1 MRRVCIAVSA
11 TAVVALGAAA
21 GAQGA
26 PRIQGEHARLADRDV
41 RTGRVAPSSRQ
52 RALARREGLRVT
64 WNRFGTPRSLAAT
77 RGSVAS
83 GLSADPVV
91 AARQW
96 IAGNRALL
104 GIGAG
109 RLEVVRSAP
118 IGSGHAV
125 MLRQRYGS
133 LAAARDGL
141 IVVGVVGGRVKHVS
155 SSLAQDTA
163 FTNTLEL
170 GAGAAVRAAAAEA
183 GLSASDRY
191 GKPKLIA
198 IPTPERGVRRAWMV
212 QLYRPGG
219 DPQGVASYVDAETGV
234 VLVRD
239 SLVDHASDNPTWKAF
254 PSSPPL
260 DYSNTDTRV
269 QWCWT
274 ALTGCALAVGNSAS
288 LDPWDVDS
296 RTNESTFTTRGN
308 NSIAVDNWLSN
319 NTRTVGT
326 DPATPRLN
334 RDYEYAWTNQWHQER
349 CNPTTFDS
357 PQHND
362 IDAARANLFA
372 MHNRVHDFA
381 YNLGFTEANWNAQDF
396 NDARGGLENDSEQGN
411 AQAGGVVGGPPNFP
425 SRDNANQFTPADGMK
440 PITNMYLWQPIAAAF
455 YSPCVDGDYDMSV
468 IAHEYTHAISN
479 RMAGGPNAGLSGNQ
493 AQAMGESWSD
503 LDAVEYLNENGYVP
517 IGDENPFA
525 VGPYVTGDHQAGIRN
540 YGMNHS
546 PLNYSDV
553 GYDFVC
559 NDTRCEQQTQVHADG
574 EIWSATNYDIRQ
586 AFIARYGAGNAAL
599 QVSCAR
605 GDTPVTACPGNRRW
619 IQLMYDA
626 WLLMPTGAV
635 SMLDA
640 RNAMLA
646 ADQIRFNGVNQ
657 DILWNG
663 FAHRGLGQGAA
674 SNGTQDFDPVPSF
687 DSPYADEATV
697 RFKPTGDASGR
708 PAQLFVGQYEARV
721 TPIADTEPST
731 PLGDTFKLVPGT
743 YEFLARG
750 NGFGAVRTTLT
761 VKAGQLR
768 DLPVNMRENLASKA
782 NGASATGD
790 GTDRDALIDDTE
802 STNWASLGS
811 PIAGKQV
818 TVRLDPSSRAVT
830 FRRIQVSAQLRT
842 ARPYPAPAPLPN
854 PDPSQNRFT
863 ALRQFELLSCEVT
876 ATVDCSQDSQFTS
889 VFTSA
894 PDAFPSS
901 IPRPRAPELTL
912 RSFDVPQ
919 TRASYVRLRV
929 LSNQCTG
936 QALYHGDLDDDPGN
950 DADCTTGSTQDDNV
964 RAAELQVF
972 AR

>member
-1 MRRVCIAVSA
+1 MRRLCVAASA
-11 TAVVALGAAA
+11 TIVAALSAAS
-21 GAQGA
+21 AQAA
-26 PRIQGEHARLADRDV
+26 PGIQGEHARLGDRDA
-41 RTGRVAPSSRQ
+41 RIGKVAPTAHQ
-52 RALARREGLRVT
+52 RALARREGLRAT
-64 WNRFGTPRSLAAT
+64 WNQFGTPRSLSAKS
-77 RGSVAS
+77 GSVAS
-83 GLSADPVV
+83 GLSGKPVV

-96 IAGNRALL
+96 IAANRALL
-104 GIGAG
+104 GIGSG
-109 RLEVVRSAP
+109 RLELVRTAP
-118 IGSGHAV
+118 IGAGSAV

-141 IVVGVVGGRVKHVS
+141 IVVAVVGGRVQYVS

-163 FTNTLEL
+163 LTNAVKLD
-170 GAGAAVRAAAAEA
+170 ADAAVRAAAANA
-183 GLSASDRY
+183 GLSPSDRY
-191 GKPKLIA
+191 GQPKLVA
-198 IPTPERGVRRAWMV
+198 IPTPERGVRRVWMV
-212 QLYRPGG
+212 QLYRPGT
-219 DPQGVASYVDAETGV
+219 DPQGFASYVDAETGT

-239 SLVDHASDNPTWKAF
+239 SLVDHAADNPTWKVF
-254 PSSPPL
+254 SSSPPL
-260 DYSNTDTRV
+260 DYSNTDSRV

-274 ALTGCALAVGNSAS
+274 ALAGCALVVGNAAS
-288 LDPWDVDS
+288 MDPWDVDS

-308 NSIAVDNWLSN
+308 NSIAVHNWFSN

-326 DPATPRLN
+326 EPATSRPN
-334 RDYEYAWTNQWHQER
+334 RDYEYTWTNQWHQER
-349 CNPTTFDS
+349 CNPTTFTS
-357 PQHND
+357 AQRND

-381 YNLGFTEANWNAQDF
+381 YQLGFTEASWNLQEF

-411 AQAGGVVGGPPNFP
+411 AQAGGVVGGPPAFA
-425 SRDNANQFTPADGMK
+425 SRDNANQFTPADGTK

-455 YSPCVDGDYDMSV
+455 YAPCVDGDYDMSV

-493 AQAMGESWSD
+493 AGAMGESWSD

-517 IGDENPFA
+517 TGDENPFA

-553 GYDFVC
+553 GYDFAC
-559 NDTRCEQQTQVHADG
+559 NDTPCTQQTQVHADG
-574 EIWSATNYDIRQ
+574 EIWSATNYDVRQ
-586 AFIARYGAGNAAL
+586 AFIGRYGAGNPAL

-635 SMLDA
+635 SMVDA

-646 ADQIRFNGVNQ
+646 ADQIRFNGLNQ
-657 DILWNG
+657 DIMWNA
-663 FAHRGLGQGAA
+663 FAHRGLGQGA
-674 SNGTQDFDPVPSF
+674 STTGTNDFDPVPSF
-687 DSPYADEATV
+687 DSPFADEATV
-697 RFKPTGDASGR
+697 RFRPTGDAAGR
-708 PAQLFVGQYEARV
+708 SAQLFVGQYEARV
-721 TPIADTEPST
+721 TPIADTDPST
-731 PLGDTFKLVPGT
+731 PLTDTFKLAPGT
-743 YEFLARG
+743 YELLARG

-761 VKAGQLR
+761 VRAGQLR
-768 DLPVNMRENLASKA
+768 DLTINMRENLASTT
-782 NGASATGD
+782 NGATASGD
-790 GTDRDALIDDTE
+790 GSDLGALIDDTE

-842 ARPYPAPAPLPN
+842 RRPGDAN
-854 PDPSQNRFT
+854 DPSQNRFT
-863 ALRQFELLSCEVT
+863 ALRQFELLACEVRG
-876 ATVDCSQDSQFTS
+876 AVDCSQDSQFTS
-889 VFTSA
+889 VFTSP
-894 PDAFPSS
+894 PDAFPSG

-936 QALYHGDLDDDPGN
+936 QAAYHGDLDDDPGN

>member
-1 MRRVCIAVSA
+1 MRRLSVAASA
-11 TAVVALGAAA
+11 TIVAALSAAS
-21 GAQGA
+21 AQAA
-26 PRIQGEHARLADRDV
+26 PGIQGEHLRLGDRDA
-41 RTGRVAPSSRQ
+41 RIGKVAPTAHQ
-52 RALARREGLRVT
+52 RALARREGLRAT
-64 WNRFGTPRSLAAT
+64 WNQFGTPRSLSAKS
-77 RGSVAS
+77 GSVAS
-83 GLSADPVV
+83 GLSGKPVV

-96 IAGNRALL
+96 IAANRALL
-104 GIGAG
+104 GIGSG
-109 RLEVVRSAP
+109 RLELVRTAP
-118 IGSGHAV
+118 IGAGSAV

-141 IVVGVVGGRVKHVS
+141 IVVAVVGGRVQYVS

-163 FTNTLEL
+163 LTNAVKLD
-170 GAGAAVRAAAAEA
+170 ADAAVRAAAANA
-183 GLSASDRY
+183 GLSPSDRY
-191 GKPKLIA
+191 GQPKLVA
-198 IPTPERGVRRAWMV
+198 IPTPERGVRRVWMV
-212 QLYRPGG
+212 QLYRPGT
-219 DPQGVASYVDAETGV
+219 DPQGFASYVDAETGT

-239 SLVDHASDNPTWKAF
+239 SLVDHAADNPTWKVF
-254 PSSPPL
+254 SSSPPL
-260 DYSNTDTRV
+260 DYSNTDSRV

-274 ALTGCALAVGNSAS
+274 ALAGCALVVGNAAS
-288 LDPWDVDS
+288 MDPWDVDS

-308 NSIAVDNWLSN
+308 NSIAVHNWFSN

-326 DPATPRLN
+326 EPATSRPN
-334 RDYEYAWTNQWHQER
+334 RDYEYTWTNQWHQER
-349 CNPTTFDS
+349 CNPTTFTS
-357 PQHND
+357 AQRND

-381 YNLGFTEANWNAQDF
+381 YQLGFTEASWNLQEF

-411 AQAGGVVGGPPNFP
+411 AQAGGVVGGPPAFA
-425 SRDNANQFTPADGMK
+425 SRDNANQFTPADGTK

-455 YSPCVDGDYDMSV
+455 YAPCVDGDYDMSV

-493 AQAMGESWSD
+493 AGAMGESWSD

-517 IGDENPFA
+517 TGDENPFA

-553 GYDFVC
+553 GYDFAC
-559 NDTRCEQQTQVHADG
+559 NDTPCTQQTQVHADG
-574 EIWSATNYDIRQ
+574 EIWSATNYDVRQ
-586 AFIARYGAGNAAL
+586 AFIGRYGAGNPAL

-635 SMLDA
+635 SMVDA

-646 ADQIRFNGVNQ
+646 ADQIRFNGLNQ
-657 DILWNG
+657 DIMWNA
-663 FAHRGLGQGAA
+663 FAHRGLGQGA
-674 SNGTQDFDPVPSF
+674 STTGTNDFDPVPSF
-687 DSPYADEATV
+687 DSPFADEATV
-697 RFKPTGDASGR
+697 RFRPTGDAAGR
-708 PAQLFVGQYEARV
+708 SAQLFVGQYEARV
-721 TPIADTEPST
+721 TPIADTDPST
-731 PLGDTFKLVPGT
+731 PLTDTFKLAPGT
-743 YEFLARG
+743 YELLARG

-761 VKAGQLR
+761 VRAGQLR
-768 DLPVNMRENLASKA
+768 DLTINMRENLASTT
-782 NGASATGD
+782 NGATASGD
-790 GTDRDALIDDTE
+790 GSDLGALIDDTE

-842 ARPYPAPAPLPN
+842 RRPGDAN
-854 PDPSQNRFT
+854 DPSQNRFT
-863 ALRQFELLSCEVT
+863 ALRQFELLACEVRG
-876 ATVDCSQDSQFTS
+876 AVDCSQDSQFTS
-889 VFTSA
+889 VFTSP
-894 PDAFPSS
+894 PDAFPSG

-936 QALYHGDLDDDPGN
+936 QAAYHGDLDDDPGN